1 MKNINKSLLLALV
14 VNGGFLLFLLLEQV
28 LSNWIVIG
36 WILTVIVF
44 LYFLSFVLLFIEFSR
59 KTNKGYLYLAL
70 TINLLGLMMFM
81 IYWFRL

>member
-1 MKNINKSLLLALV
+1 MKSINKSLLLALV

-36 WILTVIVF
+36 WILNVIIV
-44 LYFLSFVLLFIEFSR
+44 LYLLSFLSVFIEFSR
-59 KTNKGYLYLAL
+59 KTNIGYLSLAL
-70 TINLLGLMMFM
+70 TINILGLIMFM